1 MRYRSAGRLARC
13 KSTDLPTR
21 PITIVVPYAAG
32 GPSDAIARAT
42 LPGIRRTVGA
52 AN

>member
-13 KSTDLPTR
+13 KSTDLPT
-21 PITIVVPYAAG
+21 ITIVVPYAAG